1 VQADMTSSPKAEKYL
16 AILAM
21 VAILGTAYF
30 VVVIAAMHFLRPDI
44 SAVQRPTS
52 EYAVGSFGYLMTS
65 AFISLSLGSWALVIG
80 LHRDYR
86 PQGLHRVGLGL
97 LGVWGVGLL
106 IAAMFP
112 IDLDGAPTTLAGTIH
127 SINGPLTFLSLVVGI
142 NLVSRGFRQRE
153 NWRPIYR
160 FASVLALLM
169 IPVFVAGGAA
179 VARESGAGI
188 AQRVLIL
195 TFATWFL
202 ITSARLRANATRAVL
217 DRAT

>member
-1 VQADMTSSPKAEKYL
+1 MQADMTSSPKAAKNL

-21 VAILGTAYF
+21 VSTLGTAYF

-65 AFISLSLGSWALVIG
+65 AFVSLSLGSWALVIG
-80 LHRDYR
+80 LHRDLWR
-86 PQGLHRVGLGL
+86 PGIHQVGLML

-106 IAAMFP
+106 IAAVFP
-112 IDLDGAPTTLAGTIH
+112 IDLEGAPKTLAGTIH
-127 SINGPLTFLSLVVGI
+127 SINGPLTFLSLVVGV
-142 NLVSRGFRQRE
+142 NLVSRGFRQHA

-169 IPVFVAGGAA
+169 IPVFVAGGVAA
-179 VARESGAGI
+179 ARESGAGI
-188 AQRVLIL
+188 AQRILIV
-195 TFATWFL
+195 TFAAWFL
-202 ITSARLRANATRAVL
+202 ITSARLRYNATRAVL
-217 DRAT
+217 DSTT